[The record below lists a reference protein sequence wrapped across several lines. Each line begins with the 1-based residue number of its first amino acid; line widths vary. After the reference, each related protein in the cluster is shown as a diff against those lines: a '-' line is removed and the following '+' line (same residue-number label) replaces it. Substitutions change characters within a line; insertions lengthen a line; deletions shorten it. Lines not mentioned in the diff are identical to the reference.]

1 LRWSRAAN
9 PRKDHAKPA
18 GQKIGCAKRLLRF
31 SLKINQADE
40 RRVAAIMTNINA
52 FSSVGVAGMARTLH
66 VMQANSA
73 SAHAAAAAIT
83 PRKPRT
89 GTAIVASVNRGL
101 T

>member
-1 LRWSRAAN
+1 
-9 PRKDHAKPA
+9 
-18 GQKIGCAKRLLRF
+18 
-31 SLKINQADE
+31 
-40 RRVAAIMTNINA
+40 MTNINA